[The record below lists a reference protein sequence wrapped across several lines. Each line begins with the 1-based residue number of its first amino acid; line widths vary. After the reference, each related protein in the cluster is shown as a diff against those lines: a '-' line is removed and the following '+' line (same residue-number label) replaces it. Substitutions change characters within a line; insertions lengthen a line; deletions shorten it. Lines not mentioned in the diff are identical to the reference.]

1 MTHETMP
8 LPVAPMTADE
18 FLKLHD
24 AGKIDDL
31 VELSPDLGPRHA
43 EDCTVQE
50 IVFAASQFRM
60 ESGADLEQARHA
72 AVEHD
77 SPRGLLGDSGKDFQQ
92 RALPGPVP
100 ADDPDHFGARLR
112 AELQDIGSLLTNR
125 KLVQERI
132 VGQPGD
138 RIRIFGGSMAELEG
152 KIISLKP
159 NRFAVVIEVS
169 LIAGRIVVE
178 IDEGLLTR
186 DLL

>member
-1 MTHETMP
+1 MFASADFVGNPAVPKGTRNK
-8 LPVAPMTADE
+8 VAQVLRP
-18 FLKLHD
+18 
-24 AGKIDDL
+24 
-31 VELSPDLGPRHA
+31 S
-43 EDCTVQE
+43 
-50 IVFAASQFRM
+50 
-60 ESGADLEQARHA
+60 
-72 AVEHD
+72 
-77 SPRGLLGDSGKDFQQ
+77 
-92 RALPGPVP
+92 
-100 ADDPDHFGARLR
+100 DPARLR
-112 AELQDIGSLLTNR
+112 AELQDLGNLLTNR

-138 RIRIFGGSMAELEG
+138 RIRIVGGSMAGLEG